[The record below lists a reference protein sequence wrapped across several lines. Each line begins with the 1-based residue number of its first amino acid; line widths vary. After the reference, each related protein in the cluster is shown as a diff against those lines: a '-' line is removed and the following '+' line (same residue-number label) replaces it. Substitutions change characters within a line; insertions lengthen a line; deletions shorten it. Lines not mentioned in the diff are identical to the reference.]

1 MKVSR
6 EQAALNHERIVE
18 TAGRMFRERGFD
30 GIGVADLMKSA
41 GLTHGGFYGHF
52 ESKDDLAAE
61 VCERLVTHAAERW
74 NEVAEQ
80 GGAKPL
86 ASLQNYYLTARHR
99 DDRATGCIYATLA
112 ADVARRD
119 DAKLRRAF
127 AGGVRAMLDVLG
139 RIVPGGTPKARRK
152 AALVKLSTLV
162 GAMILA
168 RAVDERALSD
178 EILAAARD
186 SY

>member
-6 EQAALNHERIVE
+6 EQAAQNHERIIE
-18 TAGRMFRERGFD
+18 AAGHMFRERGFD
-30 GIGVADLMKSA
+30 GIGVAELMKSV

-52 ESKDDLAAE
+52 GSKDDLAAE

-74 NEVAEQ
+74 GQVADAGE
-80 GGAKPL
+80 GDAM
-86 ASLQNYYLTARHR
+86 AALQRYYLTARHR

-127 AGGVRAMLDVLG
+127 AGGVRAMIEVL
-139 RIVPGGTPKARRK
+139 RKIVPGTSAKARRK
-152 AALVKLSTLV
+152 AAVTKLATMV

-168 RAVDERALSD
+168 RAVDDSELSD
-178 EILAAARD
+178 EILQAVREA
-186 SY
+186 S

>member
-6 EQAALNHERIVE
+6 EQAAENHERIIE
-18 TAGRMFRERGFD
+18 AAGRMFRERGFD
-30 GIGVADLMKSA
+30 GIGVAELMKSV

-52 ESKDDLAAE
+52 GSKDDLAAQ
-61 VCERLVTHAAERW
+61 VCERLAAHAAERW
-74 NEVAEQ
+74 NDVAEK
-80 GGAKPL
+80 GGADPVT
-86 ASLQNYYLTARHR
+86 ALQRYYLTARHR

-127 AGGVRAMLDVLG
+127 AGGVRAMIEVL
-139 RIVPGGTPKARRK
+139 RKIVPGTSSKARRK
-152 AALVKLSTLV
+152 AAITKLSTLV

-168 RAVDERALSD
+168 RAVDDRELSD
-178 EILAAARD
+178 EILAAAREA
-186 SY
+186 S